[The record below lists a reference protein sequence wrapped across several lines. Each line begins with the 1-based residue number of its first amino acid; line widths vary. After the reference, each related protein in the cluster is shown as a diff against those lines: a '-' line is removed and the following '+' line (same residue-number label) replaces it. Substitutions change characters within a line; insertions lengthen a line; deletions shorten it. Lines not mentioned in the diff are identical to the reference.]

1 MLSRGRMLVVCALL
15 LVAPW
20 THVNAEEPPEA
31 LFCTLI
37 PTLEADGERANASV
51 AWQVGLGPRLPGS
64 NASTALLDGLEARHP
79 SWSFERDD
87 HAWSSTGLTN
97 LVAMYP
103 PNATLEQDRAF
114 GLGAHYDTRHIADR
128 EQDEAN
134 QSTPIPGANDGASG
148 VAAVEEM
155 MHLIPGMDLDHAV
168 VVVMFDA
175 EDQGETPIIE
185 GSRRWADNL
194 TQAER
199 ENLAGFVLLDMVG
212 DASLDLANITSNHPS
227 LNDVVEPMAEAMG
240 LIDGREGCSGT
251 VNKDVYQPETRTWIG
266 DDHMRINAVEVPAM
280 VIIDHRY
287 GPNATRLADGYW
299 HTLQDTPEHV
309 SAESLETVARM
320 VELGLRSGAWM
331 EAVAPQEPAPA
342 APTIEEPDQ
351 DEPTSEAEGADGLA
365 GPLGLLL
372 LGWAFVVGVTSISAV
387 SIVLLRKLRPP
398 PVSSTWSWDEA

>member
-1 MLSRGRMLVVCALL
+1 MLTRGRLLLVCALM

-20 THVNAEEPPEA
+20 THVHAEEQTTD
-31 LFCTLI
+31 LFCPLI
-37 PTLEADGERANASV
+37 PNLEANGERANASV

-64 NASTALLDGLEARHP
+64 NASASLLDGLETRHP
-79 SWSFERDD
+79 AWSFTRDA
-87 HAWSSTGLTN
+87 HPYASTGLVN
-97 LVAMYP
+97 LVAIYP
-103 PNATLEQDRAF
+103 PDATLAEDRALGF
-114 GLGAHYDTRHIADR
+114 GAHYDTRHVADR
-128 EQDEAN
+128 EPEVAN

-148 VAAVEEM
+148 VAAVEEL
-155 MHLIPGMDLDHAV
+155 MHLIPSMNLDHAV

-194 TQAER
+194 SESER

-212 DASLDLANITSNHPS
+212 DASLDLANITSNHPL
-227 LNDVVEPMAEAMG
+227 LNDVVQPMAQAMG
-240 LIDGREGCSGT
+240 LIEGQTGCDGT
-251 VNKDVYQPETRTWIG
+251 VNRDVYQPETRTWIG

-287 GPNATRLADGYW
+287 GPNATRLDDGYW
-299 HTLQDTPEHV
+299 HTLEDTPDKV
-309 SAESLETVARM
+309 SAESLETVARL

-331 EAVAPQEPAPA
+331 DAVTIDEVPVNEPSPDD
-342 APTIEEPDQ
+342 TEGVEEQ
-351 DEPTSEAEGADGLA
+351 ARAFA

-372 LGWAFVVGVTSISAV
+372 LGWAFVVGVTGLSVV

-398 PVSSTWSWDEA
+398 PAAATWSWDEA